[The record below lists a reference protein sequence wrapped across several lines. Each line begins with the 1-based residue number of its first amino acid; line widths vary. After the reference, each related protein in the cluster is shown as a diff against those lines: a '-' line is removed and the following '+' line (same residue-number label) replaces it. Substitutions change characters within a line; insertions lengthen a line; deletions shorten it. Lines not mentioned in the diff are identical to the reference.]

1 MKVTNTQLTFSSKKI
16 NTIYYNDVHSSIK
29 HLDSFVEAHDKF
41 CKQHKDETNL
51 TLCGGDLFLDI
62 NSNNEI
68 VAQKLGPI
76 TDAISAGNHD
86 IEAGN
91 HFFKLIEKMGLQNKF
106 LSTNAIFTQKT
117 TLKPLAKSTIIK
129 RDGENFG
136 IIGVSP
142 LDFNNLSH
150 SLSERKQL
158 IDVLPLDKTIEIVKE
173 EVKKL
178 ESQGVNKI
186 FLLAHTGNFNKATK
200 QDFYKDFSKIGGIDV
215 IIGGH
220 DHFETDRWETSE
232 RGEPVK
238 IVATGKSDTHTFGQN
253 LDYIGIL
260 NLEFDEKGALIK
272 ENCKNNFIKLEKS
285 QNHSNEN
292 TIFQLSKP
300 LIKGDSLT
308 ENTQI
313 GNLVSDSN
321 LWYVNTHTKGEP
333 ADFAFVNAGTIR
345 DNFDNIN
352 VTTQD
357 IKNVVPFTTSTL
369 IKTTLTK
376 DQIIKTLNWC
386 AQSTTFGKITPG
398 LMHVA
403 GMEYTINPDLSISNV
418 HILNNDG
425 SIKYKLD
432 DFNADH
438 KFNVAYDVFLA
449 TGVAGLTEMKK
460 DIYNDKNI
468 EIFEASR
475 QDALLEYLTKCPKIY
490 DFEKERIHQTKP
502 VATSIK

>member
-1 MKVTNTQLTFSSKKI
+1 MKVANTQVTFTGTKI

-29 HLDSFVEAHDKF
+29 HLDSFLEVHDKF
-41 CKQHKDETNL
+41 CKQHKDETNI

-68 VAQKLGPI
+68 VAKKLGPV

-86 IEAGN
+86 IEAGK
-91 HFFKLIEKMGLQNKF
+91 HFFNLIEKTGLREKF
-106 LSTNAIFTQKT
+106 LSTNAIFTQPT
-117 TLKPLAKSTIIK
+117 SLKPLPKSRIIK
-129 RDGENFG
+129 RNGESIGF
-136 IIGVSP
+136 IGVSP

-150 SLSERKQL
+150 SLTERKQ
-158 IDVLPLDKTIEIVKE
+158 IISVLPLNETVKIVKD

-186 FLLAHTGNFNKATK
+186 FLLAHTGNNNKITN
-200 QDFYKDFSKIGGIDV
+200 QDFYKTFSKIGGIDV
-215 IIGGH
+215 IVGGH
-220 DHFETDRWETSE
+220 DHFETDRWEVSE
-232 RGEPVK
+232 RGENVK

-253 LDYIGIL
+253 LDYIGVL
-260 NLEFDEKGALIK
+260 NLEFDNNGRLIK
-272 ENCKNNFIKLEKS
+272 EKCNNEFIKLEKNS
-285 QNHSNEN
+285 NHSNEN
-292 TIFQLSKP
+292 TVFQLKTP
-300 LIKGDSLT
+300 LLKGDSLT

-313 GNLVSDSN
+313 GSLVSDSN

-357 IKNVVPFTTSTL
+357 IKNVVPFTTSSL
-369 IKTTLTK
+369 IKAKLTK

-398 LMHVA
+398 IMHVS
-403 GMEYTINPDLSISNV
+403 GMEYTINPDLTVSNV

-432 DFNADH
+432 DFKPDH

-449 TGVAGLTEMKK
+449 TGVAGLTELKK
-460 DIYNDKNI
+460 DIHNDKEI
-468 EIFEASR
+468 EFFEASR

-490 DFEKERIHQTKP
+490 DFEKERVHQIKTA
-502 VATSIK
+502 ATV